1 MTEYFNKS
9 NKIHCNKKSM
19 NCQPKN
25 KTKQTIKRGK
35 TILFEKMDNLVD
47 DGDGKLYMMPNLI
60 KSISFLSNVKKF
72 RKNGRKNIEKL
83 IIFGL
88 IRGE

>member
-1 MTEYFNKS
+1 
-9 NKIHCNKKSM
+9 
-19 NCQPKN
+19 
-25 KTKQTIKRGK
+25 
-35 TILFEKMDNLVD
+35 MDNLVD